1 MKSHRMGIVCILA
14 LSLAMVFGSVS
25 LLAQKAPAS
34 TGQAAAS
41 AASAAKI
48 NLNSATA
55 DQLESLPGIGPA
67 MAKSIIE
74 HRGRVGKF
82 QRIEELMNV
91 KGLGEKKFLKIKD
104 RLTV

>member
-1 MKSHRMGIVCILA
+1 MKSYRMGIVCVLA
-14 LSLAMVFGSVS
+14 FSLCMVFGSVS

-34 TGQAAAS
+34 SDQAAAA

-74 HRGRVGKF
+74 HRSRVGKF

-91 KGLGEKKFLKIKD
+91 KGLGKRSF
-104 RLTV
+104 